1 MNLTLK
7 YLAKVTKEECDSSI
21 EYLSHHDTDKPAH
34 QLVEEML
41 FVVGSR
47 LEREGYIK
55 TYDGEYED
63 SFLEMWQGEDEI
75 QVILMDYRMDL
86 GSIGFVLMW

>member
-7 YLAKVTKEECDSSI
+7 YLAKVTKEECDSFI
-21 EYLSHHDTDKPAH
+21 EYLSQHDTEKPAY

-47 LEREGYIK
+47 LEREGYIQ

-75 QVILMDYRMDL
+75 QDILMEFRMNL
-86 GSIGFVLMW
+86 GSIGFDLMW